1 MPLDGEQPSTT
12 SEDKTKIRQ
21 LYKAKNQKR
30 VYDEAGYR
38 LRAAGLCVRT
48 GTDGAVEVLLVTGS
62 ANHEH
67 WIVPG
72 GGLEDGENASSAA
85 LREVEEEAGIRGE
98 IEQFVGEFKDDDRRT
113 RTSLYLLN
121 VVEALDEWEDGRL
134 GRDREWVTMPEALR
148 RIKRCQ
154 SPLLTVCLE
163 RCGFSREALLEHSS
177 VQR

>member
-1 MPLDGEQPSTT
+1 MPLGGEQPSIAN
-12 SEDKTKIRQ
+12 EEKTKKRQ

-38 LRAAGLCVRT
+38 LRAAGLCVRA
-48 GTDGAVEVLLVTGS
+48 GSDGAIEVLLVTGS
-62 ANHEH
+62 ANHDH

-72 GGLEDGENASSAA
+72 GGLEDGENASGAA
-85 LREVEEEAGIRGE
+85 LREVEEEAGIRGR

-113 RTSLYLLN
+113 RTSLFLLN

-134 GRDREWVTMPEALR
+134 GRSRDWVTTSEALR

-154 SPLLTVCLE
+154 FPLLTVCLE
-163 RCGFSREALLEHSS
+163 RCGSSQAVLEHSVRS
-177 VQR
+177 